1 MNYLSVQSL
10 RAALVTVRGG
20 RNDQELMRSS
30 RTMLLLH
37 SGAGVNTSV
46 DGLVSTF
53 AGAACSAVA
62 RDQGTPVKA
71 HSVSNSQDC
80 VYRQSAVGTTILEQ
94 LRLRS
99 EAFFISN
106 SVSI

>member
-1 MNYLSVQSL
+1 MPLSSPLLSWPYRFSIPGYFASSSWRGTKASPSQEL
-10 RAALVTVRGG
+10 RVSVDG
-20 RNDQELMRSS
+20 RND
-30 RTMLLLH
+30 

-53 AGAACSAVA
+53 
-62 RDQGTPVKA
+62 QGTPVKA